1 MTENEVPR
9 TKAFPK
15 ILPIQA
21 TKLNA
26 AKNRKCW
33 SLKAI
38 KERGTFSAKS
48 SLNLSGKRSKITKFV
63 RQTLKITQFI
73 RQTLKNYEI
82 CQANA
87 QKLRNLSDKRSKISK
102 FVRQMLK
109 IAKFVRQT
117 LKNF

>member
-33 SLKAI
+33 SLYSI
-38 KERGTFSAKS
+38 KE
-48 SLNLSGKRSKITKFV
+48 KRLFGV
-63 RQTLKITQFI
+63 V
-73 RQTLKNYEI
+73 EI
-82 CQANA
+82 
-87 QKLRNLSDKRSKISK
+87 LR
-102 FVRQMLK
+102 
-109 IAKFVRQT
+109 AKFIA
-117 LKNF
+117 